1 MRTILVVDESRA
13 TRDLVGQLLRLR
25 GYHVVE
31 AGEGRQALAL
41 AREHRPDLIILEA
54 LLPYTSGFEVCAA
67 LKRRPRTRTIPV
79 LMTCS
84 VTRSLG
90 RPDDYWKQRVDA
102 DEFLSKPFDVTDLFV
117 AVERLLDASEAQRHA
132 HLKGAVAGVGPRV
145 DHLMVLG
152 PGFQPDQVGQTVAGA
167 DAEV

>member
-25 GYHVVE
+25 GYHVVD

-41 AREHRPDLIILEA
+41 AREHRPDMIVLEA
-54 LLPYTSGFEVCAA
+54 LLPYTSGFEVCAT
-67 LKRRPRTRTIPV
+67 LKRQPRTRSIPV

-84 VTRSLG
+84 VTRTLG
-90 RPDDYWKQRVDA
+90 RPDEYWKQRVDA

-117 AVERLLDASEAQRHA
+117 AVERLLGASKAKRHA
-132 HLKGAVAGVGPRV
+132 DLKGAKSGIGTRI

-152 PGFQPDQVGQTVAGA
+152 PGLQPDQVGKAIAGA